1 MLTDRL
7 SDNRLLWLPIV
18 FLVAVAAH
26 AETAQYWFVATDTL
40 PLIETSRVR
49 TIADVVGLFAQPLMT
64 GTDFV
69 DTALFYRPVSS
80 LSYALDYAAWQLSPV
95 KSHIVNILLHGTAS
109 VLAAV
114 TVAEITRR
122 HVVGYLS
129 AALFAVHPLTIGV
142 IPAISRRQDILL
154 TIFVLSTLF
163 LFIRSYRENSSRLI
177 GGALIAYALALGAKE
192 TAVVLPGMVFM
203 WLAIYGDTDKNRS
216 TILRAVSGSA
226 PFVLVTIAYVL
237 VRLVVLDGI
246 GGYRAGAASG
256 PGISILF
263 VPLKYFLW
271 IFQPTNVVGDVLV
284 ALPRSVLL
292 ILIFVGAAA
301 SLGAIQYNRVH
312 GLGTLG
318 VLALAIFSIAF
329 EGLLGMHLFAPR
341 IETLLPLGPTESDV
355 AIGYIICSLF
365 IVGCVAGLSATI
377 LTHNRTFDS
386 SIQDHFMFFAG
397 WTLIV
402 PGLLLVTG
410 AGIGGP
416 LQIGDQIQTGYLCLV
431 PAMAGLSLLGFTA
444 ADALVDTSYSD
455 PFYFDANMA
464 LIVLTIVLV
473 LPLVATSPVVVSYDE
488 WEDAGELNQ
497 QMLTELTDELEGT
510 SPRVPVR
517 LLDPPAVEGD
527 EPPLAT
533 SVKQLQT
540 YSFEAWFELQ
550 EPPRDQEIELVGK
563 REISRHHGQVSL
575 RVTRE
580 NETFIVRSQSN
591 AN

>member
-49 TIADVVGLFAQPLMT
+49 TIADVAGLFAQPLMA

-80 LSYALDYAAWQLSPV
+80 LSYALDYAVWQLSPV
-95 KSHIVNILLHGTAS
+95 KSHITNVLLHGTAS

-114 TVAEITRR
+114 TIAEITRR
-122 HVVGYLS
+122 PVVGYLS
-129 AALFAVHPLTIGV
+129 AVLFAVHPLTIGV
-142 IPAISRRQDILL
+142 IPAISRRQDVLL
-154 TIFVLSTLF
+154 TIFVLGALF
-163 LFIRSYRENSSRLI
+163 LFVRSYRENSSWLL
-177 GGALIAYALALGAKE
+177 GAALIAYALALGAKE

-203 WLAIYGDTDKNRS
+203 WLAIYRETDKNRS
-216 TILRAVSGSA
+216 TVLRAVSGSA

-271 IFQPTNVVGDVLV
+271 IFQPTNVVESVL
-284 ALPRSVLL
+284 AAFPRSVLL

-301 SLGAIQYNRVH
+301 SLGAIQYSRVH

-318 VLALAIFSIAF
+318 VLALVAFSIAF
-329 EGLLGMHLFAPR
+329 EGLLGVHLFAPR
-341 IETLLPLGPTESDV
+341 IRTLLPLGPTESDV
-355 AIGYIICSLF
+355 AIGYITRSLF
-365 IVGCVAGLSATI
+365 IVGCVAGLLATI
-377 LTHNRTFDS
+377 LTHNQTFDS
-386 SIQDHFMFFAG
+386 STQDHFMFFTG
-397 WTLIV
+397 WILIV

-444 ADALVDTSYSD
+444 ADALVDAPYSD

-464 LIVLTIVLV
+464 LIVLTVVLV
-473 LPLVATSPVVVSYDE
+473 LPLVATSPVAVSYDE
-488 WEDAGELNQ
+488 WENTGELNQ

-510 SPRVPVR
+510 SPGVPVR
-517 LLDPPAVEGD
+517 LLDPPAIEGD
-527 EPPLAT
+527 DPPLAT

-550 EPPRDQEIELVGK
+550 DPPQNRAVELVGK

-575 RVTRE
+575 EATRE
-580 NETFIVRSQSN
+580 NGTLVVRPELN
-591 AN
+591 TG